1 MAKAKGIR
9 IGITLECK
17 TPEGGYRYR
26 TTKNRR
32 NTPDR
37 IELKKYCP
45 VTKKHEIFK
54 EIK

>member
-1 MAKAKGIR
+1 MAKAKGVR

-17 TPEGGYRYR
+17 TPEGVYRYR

-32 NTPDR
+32 NNPDR

>member
-1 MAKAKGIR
+1 MAKSKGARIR
-9 IGITLECK
+9 ITLEHRS
-17 TPEGGYRYR
+17 EQGVYRYH

-32 NTPDR
+32 NTVDR
-37 IELKKYCP
+37 LELKKYSP

>member
-1 MAKAKGIR
+1 MAKSKGVR

-17 TPEGGYRYR
+17 TSEGVYRYR

-37 IELKKYCP
+37 IELKKYNP
-45 VTKKHEIFK
+45 VSKKHEIFK

>member
-1 MAKAKGIR
+1 MAKTKGIR

-17 TPEGGYRYR
+17 TVEGVYRYR

-32 NTPDR
+32 NNPDR
-37 IELKKYCP
+37 IELKKYSP
-45 VTKKHEIFK
+45 LTKKHEIFK